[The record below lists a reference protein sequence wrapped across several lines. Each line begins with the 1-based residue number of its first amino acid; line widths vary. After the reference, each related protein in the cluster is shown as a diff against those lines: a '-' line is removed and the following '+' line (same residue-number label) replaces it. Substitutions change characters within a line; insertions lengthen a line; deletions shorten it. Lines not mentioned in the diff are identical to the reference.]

1 MTYQKK
7 KKKSQKIKNHKKF
20 HRYGI
25 GCVHFRAEKWDMAEY
40 HFRRACGIHPR
51 SSVLRCYLGMA
62 VARAAGAAAAARNS
76 NNSNDED
83 PSAAAEFESKS
94 RDAVRELSRA
104 VELDG
109 RNPLA
114 RFELS
119 AALSSLGEV
128 EAALS
133 ALLPLLAPGGGGGSG
148 GSDGRGSGGGGGAAA
163 SASVFASSFSALSS
177 PAAPSSS
184 SAAREPAVW
193 YQCARLLRRLGRL
206 REARDKLVAALDLS
220 PAPADAA
227 RIRAVL
233 ERCCAALAAQEE
245 RQRRREKGG
254 GGGGGEEEEEG
265 QQLYDDFDESSGD
278 EL

>member
-1 MTYQKK
+1 M
-7 KKKSQKIKNHKKF
+7 
-20 HRYGI
+20 
-25 GCVHFRAEKWDMAEY
+25 HFRAEKWDMAEY
-40 HFRRACGIHPR
+40 HFRRAAGIHPR

-62 VARAAGAAAAARNS
+62 VARAASAAAAARNS
-76 NNSNDED
+76 SNNSNDDD
-83 PSAAAEFESKS
+83 PSAAAAAAEFEQKS

-119 AALSSLGEV
+119 AALSGLGEV

-133 ALLPLLAPGGGGGSG
+133 ALLPLLAPGGGGGGGGGSGSG
-148 GSDGRGSGGGGGAAA
+148 GSGSARGGSGGGG
-163 SASVFASSFSALSS
+163 ASVFASSFSALSS

-184 SAAREPAVW
+184 AAAREPAVW

-233 ERCCAALAAQEE
+233 EKCCAALAAQEE

-254 GGGGGEEEEEG
+254 GAEEEEEE
-265 QQLYDDFDESSGD
+265 QEQLYDDFDESSGD